1 MPGKKI
7 AIKKYNKKIYQNV
20 DYFLLGAWNFK
31 KEIFNKEK
39 KFIKKG
45 GKFIVHVPTPKIINK

>member
-1 MPGKKI
+1 MPGKNI
-7 AIKKYNKKIYQNV
+7 IIKKYNKRIHHNI

-45 GKFIVHVPTPKIINK
+45 GKFITHVPEPKII

>member
-7 AIKKYNKKIYQNV
+7 PIKKYNKNIYKNV

-31 KEIFNKEK
+31 NEIFNKEK

-45 GKFIVHVPTPKIINK
+45 GKFITHVPKPKILVS